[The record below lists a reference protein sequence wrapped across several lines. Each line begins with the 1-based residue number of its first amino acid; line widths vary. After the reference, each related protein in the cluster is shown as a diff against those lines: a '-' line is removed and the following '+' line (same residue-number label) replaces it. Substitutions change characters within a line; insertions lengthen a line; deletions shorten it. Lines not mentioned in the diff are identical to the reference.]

1 MKKKPWTR
9 NQKLILAGI
18 LVTLFIGIIGFIA
31 KINIEV
37 NYLQDEVD
45 NLKAKNAEIDYLK
58 TEIAEINTIIA
69 NQGSFDKITVGECP
83 PGQEAGTIYIQG
95 NAFTQCN

>member
-1 MKKKPWTR
+1 MTKNWE
-9 NQKLILAGI
+9 ISH
-18 LVTLFIGIIGFIA
+18 TLTVIGFIIIIFGIFYNGITINQN
-31 KINIEV
+31 KILIEDLNETV
-37 NYLQDEVD
+37 
-45 NLKAKNAEIDYLK
+45 KIKNAEIDNLK
-58 TEIAEINTIIA
+58 TKVAEIDTIIA